1 MAWRFKASK
10 YKNAA
15 PFGPKPMDV
24 IRDLSLGSYRSHG
37 NFISASAAFMAFNWD
52 AVGAKVAVLPLDT
65 KGRQNKDAVP
75 LIFAH
80 TDFVTDI
87 QFSPFDDGLL
97 ATGSQDLTVKL
108 WRIPEAGLGHGG
120 LSQPELVLPSQP
132 RRVETVAWH
141 PTVDCILGS
150 TSYDSLVIWDL
161 IQAKELYNFQDHEDE
176 VQSLAWQH
184 SGQLLATQC
193 KDRQLRILDP
203 RQAKCVASCDS
214 HQGIKDSDVVWI
226 NGPDQN
232 RIFTS
237 GFSSDRLRE
246 LTIRDL
252 RNLNTPIKNLGLDN
266 SAGLLVPL
274 YDPDTNMCFLAG
286 KGDRHVQ
293 FIELSDKEPFIIEG
307 LRFTGEQTKGACLV
321 PKRAMDV
328 MQAEVN
334 RVLQL
339 GDSSVVPITW
349 QVPRKSY
356 REYHADIFP
365 MTNGL
370 ESGPGPSTWWN
381 GSNAGVPKINL
392 DPSKRPQSVL
402 TVFGGALSER
412 DANKVS
418 SENGHTGTASSTSP
432 ATAQQQAK
440 NGSNENN
447 ALPAASAQQQNS
459 PLFEEQIQRQNS
471 DVTENKENHIIKPTM
486 EKDENQQH
494 LRRNI
499 FADADKPKTLS
510 VEENKPAKRVSSK
523 SFVRVSKF
531 KHLKGDVMLKGK
543 FENFKNLSKSV
554 PAESNLIEVNEDR
567 IAVPLSGP
575 GGKLA
580 IFETK
585 RPGRIEA
592 GVTPVL
598 INGTTVLDFAFDPF
612 DKTRLVAGCDDGII
626 RVWKIP
632 EGGLT
637 CQVNQA
643 DMELSVAP
651 DKVQIVKWHPLAK
664 DILCTVAFDKSVKIW
679 DLNKTEDGPQL
690 ELQGHTEQLF
700 SAEWS
705 GCGRYLATCCKDGK
719 IRVYEPTGKSGP
731 HPISEGGEIVP
742 KKGARIA
749 WVLNGQYLI
758 VTGFSK
764 QSERLIMVFKL
775 GPEPEMVHTLTL
787 DVSPAVLIPF
797 YDEDSGT
804 LFLSSKG
811 ESTVTTFEVSLDSPH
826 LFPLS
831 PYRPSGLHQG
841 LAFLPKNVVDVKN
854 VEFARAYRLTNNTIE
869 PISFTVPRIKTVY
882 FQDDLFPNTKVLW
895 EATLSAE
902 EWMQGSQKQAPMV
915 SLCPE
920 GMLALSGSNNNNS
933 SRPTSKQQDLASNFS
948 TPAVDS
954 VQIQASREMAKKAEE
969 GLEQS
974 VSNLVDIS
982 TKLEQDNME
991 TGVDEK
997 EWKDDQED

>member
-15 PFGPKPMDV
+15 PFGPKPLDI

-108 WRIPEAGLGHGG
+108 WRIPEAGLGHSG

-365 MTNGL
+365 LTNGL
-370 ESGPGPSTWWN
+370 ESGPGPSTWWK
-381 GSNAGVPKINL
+381 GSNNGVPKINL

-418 SENGHTGTASSTSP
+418 SENGHTGTAISTSP
-432 ATAQQQAK
+432 ATQQAK

-471 DVTENKENHIIKPTM
+471 DVTENKENHIIKPKM

-499 FADADKPKTLS
+499 FSNADKPKSLE
-510 VEENKPAKRVSSK
+510 VEDNKPAKRVSSK

-543 FENFKNLSKSV
+543 FENLKNLSKSV

-567 IAVPLSGP
+567 IAVPLAGP

-592 GVTPVL
+592 GVLPVI
-598 INGTTVLDFAFDPF
+598 INGATVLDFAFDPF

-643 DMELSVAP
+643 DVELSVAP

-679 DLNKTEDGPQL
+679 DLNKTENGPQL

-719 IRVYEPTGKSGP
+719 IRVYEPTAKSGP

-764 QSERLIMVFKL
+764 QSERLVMVFKM
-775 GPEPEMVHTLTL
+775 GPVPECVHTLTL

-882 FQDDLFPNTKVLW
+882 FQDDLFPDTKVLW
-895 EATLSAE
+895 EPTLSAE
-902 EWMQGSQKQAPMV
+902 EWMQGSQKQAPLV

-948 TPAVDS
+948 TPAVGS
-954 VQIQASREMAKKAEE
+954 GQIQASREMAKKAEE

-997 EWKDDQED
+997 EWDDDE